1 MLRRKEKKERKEKK
15 RKKRKEKERKGKE
28 RKKKRML
35 PFVRSWEILGSEEK
49 EEKKEKKKKKF
60 KSWHTKKTGEEEDSH
75 QLFKEADVTA
85 TTVAKGANRSL
96 K

>member
-1 MLRRKEKKERKEKK
+1 
-15 RKKRKEKERKGKE
+15 
-28 RKKKRML
+28 
-35 PFVRSWEILGSEEK
+35 LGSEEK
-49 EEKKEKKKKKF
+49 EEKKEEKKKKKF